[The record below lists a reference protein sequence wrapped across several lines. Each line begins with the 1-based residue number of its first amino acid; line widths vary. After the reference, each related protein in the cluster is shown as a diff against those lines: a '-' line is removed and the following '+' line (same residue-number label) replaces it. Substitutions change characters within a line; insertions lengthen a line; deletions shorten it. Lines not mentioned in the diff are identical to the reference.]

1 MDEELLDKLSKI
13 LADKNIDL
21 NQVLENFQAT
31 PSENNEEHV
40 SSDNSQI
47 DTEKII
53 KIQKLL
59 KLLNSKN
66 GSNDTNLLMALKPY
80 LRDSKKT
87 KVDEYIKILHMIEIF
102 ENFQKMGGNISD
114 LL

>member
-21 NQVLENFQAT
+21 NQVLENFQAA
-31 PSENNEEHV
+31 PSNSDKENN

-47 DTEKII
+47 DTEKLL

-59 KLLNSKN
+59 TLLNSK
-66 GSNDTNLLMALKPY
+66 K
-80 LRDSKKT
+80 R
-87 KVDEYIKILHMIEIF
+87 F
-102 ENFQKMGGNISD
+102 
-114 LL
+114 